1 MQRTLLPRETC
12 FYFKQYSQCQ
22 LFWRK
27 RHLTRVLW
35 WLIIGDQVI
44 SCVACQCHGCI
55 WVPESWLVLIPSSKS
70 TAQLR
75 SSHPFIGF
83 NFRQPRI
90 KTRHL
95 TLAELSDT
103 DSRSVKWADHSVN
116 YVWKRGL
123 IALHEFVHTTLA
135 GKRALDLLCASLL
148 FIWNCLR
155 SLYAREW
162 SVKLY
167 YIWRNKVHYLH
178 LKSGRISEL

>member
-1 MQRTLLPRETC
+1 MWSSSIWWRFVDCWAILQLYDEFSMQRTLLPRETC

-27 RHLTRVLW
+27 RHLTRVPW
-35 WLIIGDQVI
+35 WLITGDQVI
-44 SCVACQCHGCI
+44 LCVACQCHGCI

-103 DSRSVKWADHSVN
+103 DSRSAKWADIPSIMFEN
-116 YVWKRGL
+116 AVW
-123 IALHEFVHTTLA
+123 
-135 GKRALDLLCASLL
+135 
-148 FIWNCLR
+148 
-155 SLYAREW
+155 
-162 SVKLY
+162 
-167 YIWRNKVHYLH
+167 
-178 LKSGRISEL
+178 